1 MTTIDQAFIRAFG
14 QQDAGPAAAP
24 QPASAS
30 QASDPP
36 AEQLNDEAADVGDD
50 SPGRETAEGAAKVC
64 SCSVDGTSSSG
75 SDGACLSRNCGWG
88 LPVPADR
95 TEPEAPPEKPL
106 EPTSQGPS
114 GRGIG
119 AGPSGDDPPEVGA
132 IGPDDERFQPSF
144 QVDSFAW
151 PSGCTRLSMVAGE
164 QIDQLADS
172 LAGGLE
178 QGHQVVAMSGCRR
191 GDGCTTLLLCVARRL
206 AERGLRI
213 AMIDADFDN
222 PLVARRLGLLPEVGW
237 EEIFTARLPV
247 EEVTIESVQDR
258 LAVLPLCGSLPCR
271 ACPAEDLPDPASAL
285 NVLREHYDLVLV
297 DLGQL
302 GDDTLNGDGASRAV
316 MDWID
321 AMVLV
326 HDVRGTSQ
334 DELNRT
340 RRRVQAAGLVEAG
353 IAENFVE
360 VRKSA

>member
-24 QPASAS
+24 QPASAVPP
-30 QASDPP
+30 ADPP
-36 AEQLNDEAADVGDD
+36 AKQVNDEAADVRDD
-50 SPGRETAEGAAKVC
+50 SPVQVAPEGVAKTC
-64 SCSVDGTSSSG
+64 PHSVDGTCSCG
-75 SDGACLSRNCGWG
+75 RDGACPLPSCGWG
-88 LPVPADR
+88 LPIPAGP
-95 TEPEAPPEKPL
+95 TEPEAPL
-106 EPTSQGPS
+106 EPTSQGLS

-119 AGPSGDDPPEVGA
+119 SGPSIADSREVVA
-132 IGPDDERFQPSF
+132 IAPDHERFQPSF
-144 QVDSFAW
+144 QVDGFAW

-172 LAGGLE
+172 LAGERE

-222 PLVARRLGLLPEVGW
+222 PLLARRLGLLPEVGW

-271 ACPAEDLPDPASAL
+271 ACPAEDLPAPASAL

-297 DLGQL
+297 DLGPL

-326 HDVRGTSQ
+326 HDVRGTSP